1 MTPPEELEFEE
12 FLRWR
17 RHRSSPLEE
26 AFRQLHEVIDNPK
39 SGQVDGVLSVTA
51 FNVLARCLVE
61 IKKKLEA

>member
-39 SGQVDGVLSVTA
+39 SGKVDGVLSVAA
-51 FNVLARCLVE
+51 FGVLSRCLIE
-61 IKKKLEA
+61 LKKQFEK